1 MTALGRPE
9 EEHHPVFNVN
19 ELHREVELNLN
30 CRINLIRKKKEKKKE
45 RREEERERRK
55 KEERDRGECLQYQ
68 WHQVL
73 YE

>member
-1 MTALGRPE
+1 MTALGRPKE
-9 EEHHPVFNVN
+9 EDHPVFNVS
-19 ELHREVELNLN
+19 ELQRGVEVNLN

-55 KEERDRGECLQYQ
+55 KERRDRECLQYQ

-73 YE
+73 YV